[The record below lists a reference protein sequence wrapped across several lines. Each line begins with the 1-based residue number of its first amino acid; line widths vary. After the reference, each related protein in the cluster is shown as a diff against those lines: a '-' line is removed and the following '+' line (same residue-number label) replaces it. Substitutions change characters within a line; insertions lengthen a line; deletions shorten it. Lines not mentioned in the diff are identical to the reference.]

1 MKITEVRS
9 TIVRI
14 PRRRALLTYY
24 GESPDTATVV
34 AEVVTDEGIVGVGQT
49 IAPAPF
55 YGDSVEV
62 IQAGIENY
70 LAPAMLGR
78 DPFAIEQLFADM
90 VKLSVGNYAITAIE
104 MALWDLKGRALGVP
118 VYELLGG
125 RANRGA
131 PLHAFADRDDP
142 ELMAESVQQG
152 VDEGWTWFKTKIGF
166 DVQEDVA
173 WYAQLREMA
182 DDRARFQLDGNTGY
196 TLGQAV
202 ESLTQLEQIGGVA
215 LFEQPVRHLDEMAV
229 LTTRVSTPL
238 QADESTLGPRS
249 IYEIARAGAAHVLH
263 YKLEKYGG
271 LLPGQKMNAIAEA
284 AGLEISVA
292 PYFDIMAAGAAHL
305 AAATPIAKWPAG
317 FSDMTDTLLAEPYE
331 PAPGAQV
338 LEPPDKPGLGVEID
352 PDKLAYCAAHDGNL
366 G

>member
-1 MKITEVRS
+1 MKITEIRS

-34 AEVVTDEGIVGVGQT
+34 AEVMTDEGITGIGQT

-70 LAPAMLGR
+70 LTPAMLGR
-78 DPFAIEQLFADM
+78 NPFAIEQLFADM

-104 MALWDLKGRALGVP
+104 MALWDIKGKALGVP

-125 RANRGA
+125 RCNAGA
-131 PLHAFADRDDP
+131 PLHAFADREDP
-142 ELMAESVQQG
+142 VLMAENIQRR

-166 DVQEDVA
+166 DVEEDVA
-173 WYAQLREMA
+173 WYAQLRDVA

-202 ESLTQLEQIGGVA
+202 QSLTQLEQIGGVA
-215 LFEQPVRHLDEMAV
+215 LFEQPVRWIDEMAA
-229 LTTRVSTPL
+229 LTTRVRTPL

-249 IYEIARAGAAHVLH
+249 IYEIVRAGAAHVLH
-263 YKLEKYGG
+263 YKLEKYRGSATGAEDERHRRSRRPGDFRRALLRHHGCRRSPPGG
-271 LLPGQKMNAIAEA
+271 RHTGRPLARRLLGH
-284 AGLEISVA
+284 
-292 PYFDIMAAGAAHL
+292 DRH
-305 AAATPIAKWPAG
+305 PAG
-317 FSDMTDTLLAEPYE
+317 RAL
-331 PAPGAQV
+331 
-338 LEPPDKPGLGVEID
+338 
-352 PDKLAYCAAHDGNL
+352 
-366 G
+366 